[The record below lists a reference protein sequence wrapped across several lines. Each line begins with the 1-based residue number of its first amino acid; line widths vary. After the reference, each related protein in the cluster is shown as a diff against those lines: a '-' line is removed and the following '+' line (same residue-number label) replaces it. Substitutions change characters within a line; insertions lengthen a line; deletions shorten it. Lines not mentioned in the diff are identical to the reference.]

1 MTNLVSPDRYGVRV
15 NDRVLA
21 AGGVLWRPTAPEPA
35 AADTIEVAGVYR
47 PETRNWSLPKG
58 KLDEGEHPLSAACR
72 EVAEETGL
80 APIPQAFLVT
90 ARYTLSRED
99 GEVEKLVDFWSMRT
113 YDDSAE
119 FTPTAEVTE
128 QRWLRL
134 SEAEKVLTRP
144 RDQEALAAFRRLPR
158 ITATVLLLRHA
169 RAEPESAY
177 PGADV
182 ARPLNAVGRGDSA
195 RLVPLLA
202 LYHPERVVSA
212 TPLRCVKTV
221 TPLAAALRLDVQ
233 GEEVFD
239 ATGHPGSPERAAGRL
254 RELAT
259 AGGGVVCSQAPVIA
273 DSLAILADTD
283 GVRMPSVH
291 TPPGGVWVLSFSGK
305 TLVAAERLGPV

>member
-1 MTNLVSPDRYGVRV
+1 M

-21 AGGVLWRPTAPEPA
+21 AGGVLWRPAAPDNA
-35 AADTIEVAGVYR
+35 STDTVEVAGVYR

-58 KLDEGEHPLSAACR
+58 KLDDGEHPLSAACR

-80 APIPQAFLVT
+80 TPIPQAFLVT
-90 ARYTLSRED
+90 ARYTLPREG
-99 GEVEKLVDFWSMRT
+99 GEIEKIVDYWSMRALDERAT
-113 YDDSAE
+113 

-128 QRWLRL
+128 QRWFGLA
-134 SEAEKVLTRP
+134 EAEKVLTRP
-144 RDQEALAAFRRLPR
+144 RDQVALGAFRDLPR
-158 ITATVLLLRHA
+158 VTATVLLLRHA
-169 RAEPESAY
+169 QAEPETAY

-182 ARPLNAVGRGDSA
+182 ARPLNATGRGDSA

-202 LYHPERVVSA
+202 LYNPHRIVAA

-221 TPLAAALRLDVQ
+221 TPLSAALGLEIQ

-239 ATGHPGSPERAAGRL
+239 ATGHPGNPERAAARL

-259 AGGGVVCSQAPVIA
+259 GGGGVVCSQLPVIA

-283 GVRMPSVH
+283 GVAMPSVH
-291 TPPGGVWVLSFSGK
+291 TPPGGVWVLSFSHK
-305 TLVAAERLGPV
+305 TLVAAERLSV